1 MKMKINWVYHNNYDI
16 PLKENHRFTSTKF
29 SDLFSE
35 LKKTYLY
42 ENAIIWSP
50 SKADL
55 SDLSISHCLSYI
67 KKIKYGLLSYKEERR
82 LGLFWSK
89 RLSERSFLAVN
100 GTLLTANLALKNGVG
115 CHLGGGTHHSHFDY
129 GAGFCVFNDLAYS
142 ALMLTK
148 NKIVKKILIF
158 DCDVHQGDGTARI
171 LEKNDNIFTC
181 SIHCKKNFP
190 VNKAQSNLDV
200 ELDDHTNNIEYLH
213 EIQKSIK
220 FCVNSF
226 KPDFVFYDAG
236 IDIHKHDE
244 LGKLNIDDDGCL
256 ERDLIVLNFLKKLSI
271 PVATVIGGGYSKNK
285 KELAIRHSIVFNAAN
300 HVFG

>member
-1 MKMKINWVYHNNYDI
+1 MKINWVYHNNYDI

-35 LKKTYLY
+35 LKNSKLY
-42 ENAIIWSP
+42 ENAIINNP
-50 SKADL
+50 SAADF
-55 SDLSISHCLSYI
+55 SDLTISHCFTYI
-67 KKIKYGLLSYKEERR
+67 NKIKYGLLSYKEERR
-82 LGLFWSK
+82 LGLSWSK

-100 GTLLTANLALKNGVG
+100 GTLLTANLAIQNGIG

-129 GAGFCVFNDLAYS
+129 GAGFCVFNDLAYA
-142 ALMLTK
+142 ALMLIN

-190 VNKAQSNLDV
+190 LNKAQSNLDI
-200 ELDDHTNNIEYLH
+200 ELEDHTNNNEYLN
-213 EIQKSIK
+213 EIQKTIK

-226 KPDFVFYDAG
+226 KPDFVLYDAG
-236 IDIHKHDE
+236 IDIHKDDE
-244 LGKLNIDDDGCL
+244 LGKLNIDDDSCL
-256 ERDLIVLNFLKKLSI
+256 ERDLLVLNFLKKLSI

-285 KELAIRHSIVFNAAN
+285 EELALRHSIVFNAADQ
-300 HVFG
+300 VFG

>member
-1 MKMKINWVYHNNYDI
+1 MKINWVYHNNYDI

-35 LKKTYLY
+35 LKNSKLY
-42 ENAIIWSP
+42 ENAIINNP
-50 SKADL
+50 SAADF
-55 SDLSISHCLSYI
+55 SDLTISHCFTYI
-67 KKIKYGLLSYKEERR
+67 NKIKYGLLSYKEERR
-82 LGLFWSK
+82 LGLSWSK

-100 GTLLTANLALKNGVG
+100 GTLLTANLAIQNGIG

-129 GAGFCVFNDLAYS
+129 GAGFCVFNDLAYA
-142 ALMLTK
+142 ALILIN

-190 VNKAQSNLDV
+190 LNKAQSNLDI
-200 ELDDHTNNIEYLH
+200 ELEDHTNNNEYLN
-213 EIQKSIK
+213 EIQKTIK

-226 KPDFVFYDAG
+226 KPDFVLYDAG
-236 IDIHKHDE
+236 IDIHKDDE
-244 LGKLNIDDDGCL
+244 LGKINIDDDGCL
-256 ERDLIVLNFLKKLSI
+256 ERDILVLNFLKKLSI

-285 KELAIRHSIVFNAAN
+285 DELALRHSFVFNAAN
-300 HVFG
+300 QVFG

>member
-1 MKMKINWVYHNNYDI
+1 MKINWVYHNNYDI

-35 LKKTYLY
+35 LKNSKLY
-42 ENAIIWSP
+42 ENAIINNP
-50 SKADL
+50 SAADF
-55 SDLSISHCLSYI
+55 SDLTISHCFTYI
-67 KKIKYGLLSYKEERR
+67 NKIKYGLLSYKEERR
-82 LGLFWSK
+82 LGLSWSK

-100 GTLLTANLALKNGVG
+100 GTLLTANLAIKNGIG

-129 GAGFCVFNDLAYS
+129 GAGFCVFNDLAYA
-142 ALMLTK
+142 ALMLIN

-190 VNKAQSNLDV
+190 LNKAQSNLDI
-200 ELDDHTNNIEYLH
+200 ELEDHTNNNEYLN
-213 EIQKSIK
+213 EIQKTIK

-226 KPDFVFYDAG
+226 KPDFVLYDAG
-236 IDIHKHDE
+236 IDIHKDDE
-244 LGKLNIDDDGCL
+244 LGKLNIDDDSCL
-256 ERDLIVLNFLKKLSI
+256 ERDLLVLNFLKKLSI

-285 KELAIRHSIVFNAAN
+285 EELALRHSIVFNAADQ
-300 HVFG
+300 VFG

>member
-1 MKMKINWVYHNNYDI
+1 MKINWVYHNNYDI

-35 LKKTYLY
+35 LKNSKLY
-42 ENAIIWSP
+42 ENAIINNP
-50 SKADL
+50 SAAAL
-55 SDLSISHCLSYI
+55 SDLTISHCLTYI
-67 KKIKYGLLSYKEERR
+67 NKIKYGLLSYKEERK
-82 LGLFWSK
+82 LGLSWSK

-100 GTLLTANLALKNGVG
+100 GTLLTANLAIKNGIG

-129 GAGFCVFNDLAYS
+129 GAGFCVFNDLAYA
-142 ALMLTK
+142 ALMLIN

-190 VNKAQSNLDV
+190 LNKAQSNLDI
-200 ELDDHTNNIEYLH
+200 ELEDHTNNTKYLN
-213 EIQKSIK
+213 EIQKTIK

-226 KPDFVFYDAG
+226 KPDFVLYDAG
-236 IDIHKHDE
+236 IDIHKDDE
-244 LGKLNIDDDGCL
+244 LGKLNIDDDSCL
-256 ERDLIVLNFLKKLSI
+256 ERDLLVLNFLKKLSI

-285 KELAIRHSIVFNAAN
+285 EELALRHSIVFNAADQ
-300 HVFG
+300 VFG

>member
-1 MKMKINWVYHNNYDI
+1 MKINWVYHDNYDI

-29 SDLFSE
+29 SDLFAV
-35 LKKTYLY
+35 LKNSKLY
-42 ENAIIWSP
+42 ENAIINNP
-50 SKADL
+50 SAAAL
-55 SDLSISHCLSYI
+55 SDLTISHCLTYI
-67 KKIKYGLLSYKEERR
+67 NKIQYGLLSYKEERK
-82 LGLFWSK
+82 LGLSWSK

-100 GTLLTANLALKNGVG
+100 GTLLTANLAIKNGIG

-129 GAGFCVFNDLAYS
+129 GAGFCVFNDLAYA
-142 ALMLTK
+142 ALMLIN

-190 VNKAQSNLDV
+190 LNKAQSNLDI
-200 ELDDHTNNIEYLH
+200 ELEDHTNNTEYLN
-213 EIQKSIK
+213 EIQKTIK

-226 KPDFVFYDAG
+226 KPDFVLYDAG
-236 IDIHKHDE
+236 IDIHKDDE
-244 LGKLNIDDDGCL
+244 LGKINIDDDGCL
-256 ERDLIVLNFLKKLSI
+256 ERDILVLNFLKKLSI

-285 KELAIRHSIVFNAAN
+285 DELALRHSFVFNAAN
-300 HVFG
+300 QVFG